1 MFHGVTVFTP
11 SLPPCLWV
19 HVALI
24 PQGQL
29 ILIFNAFYLWAQD
42 GFRETYLHCLQTVW
56 DKCNVTRPTPTFCS
70 CTVYLIFRVLSC
82 FIRKPVSSLHAWC
95 FISDKF
101 LVKERLAVPFER
113 AGYMKDEQTDRQSI
127 HVSNVEKTLLE
138 KASLVRVH
146 TRVPVLWSLFHDHC
160 W

>member
-1 MFHGVTVFTP
+1 M
-11 SLPPCLWV
+11 
-19 HVALI
+19 
-24 PQGQL
+24 
-29 ILIFNAFYLWAQD
+29 
-42 GFRETYLHCLQTVW
+42 
-56 DKCNVTRPTPTFCS
+56 
-70 CTVYLIFRVLSC
+70 
-82 FIRKPVSSLHAWC
+82 
-95 FISDKF
+95 
-101 LVKERLAVPFER
+101 PFER